1 MHDGVW
7 FEDQGLPTATVIS
20 TEFAKAAR
28 AQAGALGADTYKTIM
43 VQHPI
48 QPLTRD
54 EVRALAEKAYD
65 EIIARLTRG

>member
-1 MHDGVW
+1 VHDGVW

-28 AQAGALGADTYKTIM
+28 AQASALGADNYKTIM

-48 QPLTRD
+48 QLLTRD

>member
-1 MHDGVW
+1 MHDGVY

-28 AQAGALGADTYKTIM
+28 AQAGALGADSYKTIM
-43 VQHPI
+43 VEHPI

>member
-1 MHDGVW
+1 VHDGVY

-28 AQAGALGADTYKTIM
+28 AQASALGADDYKTIM
-43 VQHPI
+43 VAHPI

-54 EVRALAEKAYD
+54 EVRALADKAYD
-65 EIIARLTRG
+65 EIIARLILR

>member
-1 MHDGVW
+1 MHDGVF
-7 FEDQGLPTATVIS
+7 FEDHGLPAATVIS

-28 AQAGALGADTYKTIM
+28 AQASALGADDYKTIM
-43 VQHPI
+43 VAHPI

-54 EVRALAEKAYD
+54 EVRVLAEKAYD

>member
-28 AQAGALGADTYKTIM
+28 AQAGALGADSYKTIM

-48 QPLTRD
+48 QLLTRD

-65 EIIARLTRG
+65 EIVARLTRG

>member
-1 MHDGVW
+1 MHDGVY

-28 AQAGALGADTYKTIM
+28 AQAGALGADSYKTIM

-54 EVRALAEKAYD
+54 EVRALADKAYE
-65 EIIARLTRG
+65 EIVARLTRG

>member
-1 MHDGVW
+1 VHDGVW

-28 AQAGALGADTYKTIM
+28 AQASALGADNYKTIM

-54 EVRALAEKAYD
+54 EVRVLADKVFD
-65 EIIARLTRG
+65 EIVSRLTRG